1 MYFGH
6 GINDDFLFNGTE
18 SSNSCGEKILSVII
32 ANELKFESHI
42 SAKANATSKISKK
55 WSSKNVNCPISSR
68 KSSQPGYLTMV
79 SRFFGFKVINKS

>member
-6 GINDDFLFNGTE
+6 GINDDILFNGTE

-42 SAKANATSKISKK
+42 SVKANATSKISKK
-55 WSSKNVNCPISSR
+55 
-68 KSSQPGYLTMV
+68 
-79 SRFFGFKVINKS
+79 